1 MYMKI
6 VDILIIVTG
15 SILPIIISII
25 GLILSVLAYTNTK
38 RRNSID
44 QLPYFDIDN
53 SRTTV
58 TYDTSINKYSITI
71 ALVNVGNGIATGIL
85 SKEDSSSKS
94 KILYDT
100 ATKGYYTYYIIEKN
114 ISLNSSIL
122 NFNLFFSDLENN
134 TYSQNFLLEIV
145 INNKPVLE
153 NENFNVKTYKKNFS
167 QDFYHFFL
175 KERKTKKPIK
185 V

>member
-6 VDILIIVTG
+6 VDVLIITTG

-25 GLILSVLAYTNTK
+25 GLVFSVLAYNNTK
-38 RRNSID
+38 RKNSID
-44 QLPYFDIDN
+44 QLPYFDVDN

-58 TYDTSINKYSITI
+58 TYDTSTNKYKITI
-71 ALVNVGNGIATGIL
+71 ALVNIGNGIATGIL
-85 SKEDSSSKS
+85 SKEDNNTKS

-100 ATKGYYTYYIIEKN
+100 ATRGYYTYYITEKN
-114 ISLNSSIL
+114 ISLNSSTL

-134 TYSQNFLLEIV
+134 TYFQNFSLEIL
-145 INNKPVLE
+145 INNKSVLG
-153 NENFNVKTYKKNFS
+153 NENFNIQTYKKNFS
-167 QDFYHFFL
+167 QDFYYFFL